1 MDKDLQWLIEEAL
14 LERLELEDAL
24 AQAREAEQIRSDEA
38 VDGSLRRR
46 EQAELAL
53 QRQAG

>member
-1 MDKDLQWLIEEAL
+1 MAQWLIEQAL

-24 AQAREAEQIRSDEA
+24 ARHREAAEAEQAAAIE
-38 VDGSLRRR
+38 GSLKRR

-53 QRQAG
+53 QRQAAV

>member
-1 MDKDLQWLIEEAL
+1 MLQFLIEEAL
-14 LERLELEDAL
+14 LERLELEDAIEK
-24 AQAREAEQIRSDEA
+24 ASEAEQIRSDEA

-53 QRQAG
+53 QRQGR

>member
-1 MDKDLQWLIEEAL
+1 VLQFLIEEAL
-14 LERLELEDAL
+14 LEHLELADAL
-24 AQAREAEQIRSDEA
+24 QKALEAEQAQAQEA

-53 QRQAG
+53 QRQVS